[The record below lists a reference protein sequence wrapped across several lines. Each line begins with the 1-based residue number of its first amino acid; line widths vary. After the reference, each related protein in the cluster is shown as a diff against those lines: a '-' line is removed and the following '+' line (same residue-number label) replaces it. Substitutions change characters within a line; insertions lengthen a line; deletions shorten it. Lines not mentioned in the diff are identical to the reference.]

1 MTFKEICEGLHL
13 LARPML
19 ASVVTIV
26 LGWVVIEV
34 PDVSID
40 KLGLISAAAI
50 TYIGIK
56 WTGNKVQN

>member
-1 MTFKEICEGLHL
+1 MNFKEICEGLHL

-19 ASVVTIV
+19 ATVVTIC
-26 LGWVVIEV
+26 LAWVVKEV
-34 PDVSID
+34 PDVPID

-56 WTGNKVQN
+56 WTGKTPN